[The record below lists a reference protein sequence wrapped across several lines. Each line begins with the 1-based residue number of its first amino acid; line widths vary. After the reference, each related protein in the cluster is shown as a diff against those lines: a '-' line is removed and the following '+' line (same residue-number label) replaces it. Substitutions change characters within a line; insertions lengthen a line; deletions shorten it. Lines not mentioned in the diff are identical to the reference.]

1 MQQSSQ
7 PKKSLPFLA
16 IGFLYLLFAMIRAEA
31 ATYNPPRSVGPLTLG
46 MSIPEFSEATGQTI
60 VECSQSPADSFN
72 WLARTGSFSACSLN
86 ERYGTIF
93 NGNAI
98 STQTSVGNRSVTV
111 IMGSSE
117 NMSERMKK
125 LTDNEYEHI
134 MSIFVDGKLARI
146 TIPFPEVT
154 LEFLEE
160 KYGSSYL
167 TDETQIRQC
176 FNRDGFADNSNFGIT
191 WNSWFG
197 TTETLHVKKEKV
209 YDDDS
214 KQCSGWGWKDP
225 NTIALYILE
234 DKQLMLAFNA
244 IIKSA
249 KTDEQPKGAS
259 EF

>member
-1 MQQSSQ
+1 
-7 PKKSLPFLA
+7 
-16 IGFLYLLFAMIRAEA
+16 MIRAEA

-46 MSIPEFSEATGQTI
+46 MSIPEFAEATGQTI
-60 VECSQSPADSFN
+60 VECSESPADNFS
-72 WLARTGSFSACSLN
+72 WLARTKSFSACGFN
-86 ERYGTIF
+86 ERYGAI
-93 NGNAI
+93 NGGNAI
-98 STQTSVGNRSVTV
+98 STQTSVGARSVTV
-111 IMGSSE
+111 IMGASK
-117 NMSERMKK
+117 NMNERMKK
-125 LTDNEYEHI
+125 LTNSEWEHI
-134 MSIFVDGKLARI
+134 MSIFVDGELARI
-146 TIPFPEVT
+146 VIPLPAVT

-197 TTETLHVKKEKV
+197 PTETLHVKKEKV
-209 YDDDS
+209 YDNES
-214 KQCSGWGWKDP
+214 KQCYGWGGWKDP
-225 NTIALYILE
+225 NILE
-234 DKQLMLAFNA
+234 LYTLEDSLLVLTLDA